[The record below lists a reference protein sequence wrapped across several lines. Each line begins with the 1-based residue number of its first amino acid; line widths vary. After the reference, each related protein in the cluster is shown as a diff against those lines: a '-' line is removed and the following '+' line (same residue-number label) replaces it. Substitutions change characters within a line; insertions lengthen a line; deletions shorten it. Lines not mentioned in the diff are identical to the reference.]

1 MTNFCNPTRCTYFVE
16 IKIPQ
21 SFEDWVAV
29 RNIRQGSCQPQENF
43 SQTNKSWSTAF
54 YPDSSINE
62 KCSKV

>member
-21 SFEDWVAV
+21 AFEDWVAV

-54 YPDSSINE
+54 YSDSSINE